1 MLTLVQC
8 LGRNLAMAEIFFVT
22 AALFSRFDMELVDT
36 TEDDIVIKYYSI
48 GPVPGFDSNGV
59 QVRIKGMLEK

>member
-1 MLTLVQC
+1 
-8 LGRNLAMAEIFFVT
+8 MAEIFFVT

-36 TEDDIVIKYYSI
+36 TEDDVVIKHYSL

-59 QVRIKGMLEK
+59 QVRIKGMLET